1 MGKKWLIAG
10 AAALAAVATNA
21 YANYGFDDLTTFSA
35 YAAATRQA
43 ANKEGWQGSVSL
55 GYVATTGNTNTRNG
69 NAQAQAAYRSDNW
82 ANLLSLQA
90 LAAST
95 DGVTTS
101 NSLDVSGQS
110 EFSLTKTNYLFGLA
124 DYLRNTFAGYRRR
137 TAEILGYGRRLVAT
151 PTQQLDLELGVGA
164 RQTHFTDGTSNSRL
178 VERLAANYL
187 WKFTGKSNFS
197 ETLGVEY
204 GTDNTYV
211 QSVTALTTNL
221 AGSFALSVS
230 YTVNHN
236 TRPLPTFKST
246 DTITSMSLVYT
257 F

>member
-1 MGKKWLIAG
+1 MRRKWLIA
-10 AAALAAVATNA
+10 ATVALAAVATNA
-21 YANYGFDDLTTFSA
+21 YASDGFSDLTTFSA
-35 YAAATRQA
+35 NAAATQKA
-43 ANKEGWQGSVSL
+43 AQKEGWQGSVSL
-55 GYVATTGNTNTRNG
+55 GYVATTGNTNTRSA
-69 NAQAQAAYRSDNW
+69 NAQALAAYRSGNW
-82 ANLLSLQA
+82 ANLLSLQS
-90 LAAST
+90 LNAST

-101 NSLDVSGQS
+101 DSLDVTGQS
-110 EFSLTKTNYLFGLA
+110 EFSLTKTNYLFGLV
-124 DYLRNTFAGYRRR
+124 DYLHNTFAGYQRR
-137 TAEILGYGRRLVAT
+137 TAEILGYGRRIITT
-151 PTQQLDLELGVGA
+151 PTQQLDVELGVGA
-164 RQTHFTDGTSNSRL
+164 RQTHFTDDTSQSRF

-187 WKFTGKSNFS
+187 WKFTEKSNFS
-197 ETLGVEY
+197 QTVGVEY

-230 YTVNHN
+230 YTINHN